1 MLATKSN
8 MVLNNI
14 DRIKAP
20 PADVF
25 YQEYILPQ
33 RPAIITNMFDNSSL
47 RQMDT
52 LEKVRTWLTD
62 IPVQICPN
70 YIANLL
76 DSTSGDVPRMM
87 NLGAYLD
94 FLQAQPTTLDICV
107 EYPTPQKL
115 LELLPLNL
123 YQNFNHESDLYSN
136 MFVAASNNYA
146 HLHYDADQRNVL
158 LFQVFGAKRFVLIHP
173 RETQKLDAIE
183 QANLC
188 RTSGIFL
195 ENMSEAEK
203 TDFLQYTNAFDAVLY
218 PGETIFMPMMIW
230 HYIEYLEPAMSIA
243 YRLGRNPYNRRLA
256 NLFPAPSVDVQCLSL
271 LLQDETQ
278 ARSLHL
284 EWLNK
289 LEAVSHSL
297 AGNESDRRDTLNYL
311 SLRIRGQYLGLEPIK
326 NIRELRRR
334 EAMLNKSL
342 GGKV

>member
-1 MLATKSN
+1 
-8 MVLNNI
+8 MVLDNI
-14 DRIKAP
+14 DRIEAP

-25 YQEYILPQ
+25 YREYILPQ
-33 RPAIITNMFDNSSL
+33 RPAIITNLFENSSL

-52 LEKVRTWLTD
+52 LEKVKTGLTD

-70 YIANLL
+70 YIADLL
-76 DSTSGDVPRMM
+76 NSTSADVPRMM

-115 LELLPLNL
+115 LQLLPLNS
-123 YQNFNHESDLYSN
+123 YQHLNDESDLYSN

-158 LFQVFGAKRFVLIHP
+158 LFQVFGTKRFVLIHP
-173 RETQKLDAIE
+173 RETQKLDAIDE
-183 QANLC
+183 PNLC

-195 ENMSEAEK
+195 ENMLEAEK
-203 TDFLQYTNAFDAVLY
+203 TDFLRYTNAYDAVLY

-243 YRLGRNPYNRRLA
+243 YRLGRNAYNQRLA
-256 NLFPAPSVDVQCLSL
+256 KIFPAPSVDVQSLSL
-271 LLQDETQ
+271 LLQDETA
-278 ARSLHL
+278 ARSHHL
-284 EWLNK
+284 EWLTK
-289 LEAVSHSL
+289 LETVSDSWL
-297 AGNESDRRDTLNYL
+297 GSESDRRDTLNYL

-334 EAMLNKSL
+334 EAMLNTRL
-342 GGKV
+342 F